1 MMNHCRKTI
10 AVLLSAALLGAALT
24 ACAPA
29 GTTGQTP
36 GTEEPG
42 TTPETPGTTPE
53 NPGTG
58 DVFDTGT
65 TPEGILGLSHES
77 GVYASDLL
85 LSVSAGEASH
95 TIYYTLDGS
104 LPTEDSLCYSAPI
117 VIRDE
122 GASRDYPLT
131 DAVAAWYDSLYAPRG
146 TYEYETGNACTVV
159 RLLEV
164 DAQGNEVARKTKTY
178 FIREKGAA
186 AFELPVIS
194 LSLPQENAVAF
205 YTDIEEEPKERAE
218 MEYFDFAS
226 GERFALNT
234 QIKVGGNWTKWFP
247 YHTMNVNFNKDENDK
262 KNEPVTV
269 KAFGDR
275 PARDGSELTDFK
287 RFRLHC
293 GGNSQNITWFG
304 DAFVQRVAAEI
315 APESGDM
322 VQTATTGYRPC
333 EVYINGEYWG
343 MYAIREHYADVY
355 FEQNYGVDKD
365 DVILIDRSHY
375 VVEGDSAYE
384 DDAVFN
390 TRYHFEVAEDD
401 EEERGMAYATELFDA
416 LYAAVGLAEAGDMDG
431 YARAIAD
438 LGDMIDVQSLTD
450 LILVQFYTGNW
461 DFMSNNIKMWRTANV
476 DPENP
481 YADGKWRF
489 CLHDLDFSFEFAWG
503 DNGLSGANGYLL
515 YDQSDYSYS
524 VDSFDP
530 AYMESAPYT
539 YRPGVNYLDFYLGN
553 AYLNYNGVGTLS
565 LENTCLFSAFVY
577 DEGFRETFAARAQEI
592 AEIYTSDAA
601 LEILDEM
608 EEEVDTPIQRHVLR
622 WNRTQWNDS
631 FDYSIWKDKLS
642 NTRAVLASRT
652 NCYGIYPNNDY
663 LDRQIEAAFWRYLND
678 ISYDA

>member
-77 GVYASDLL
+77 GVYTSDLL

-104 LPTEDSLCYSAPI
+104 MPTEDSLCYSAPI

-178 FIREKGAA
+178 FIREEGAA

-194 LSLPQENAVAF
+194 LSLPQENVVAF

-226 GERFALNT
+226 DERFALNT

-247 YHTMNVNFNKDENDK
+247 YHTMNVNFNKDENDE

-269 KAFGDR
+269 KVFGDR

-293 GGNSQNITWFG
+293 GGNSQNIT
-304 DAFVQRVAAEI
+304 
-315 APESGDM
+315 
-322 VQTATTGYRPC
+322 
-333 EVYINGEYWG
+333 
-343 MYAIREHYADVY
+343 
-355 FEQNYGVDKD
+355 
-365 DVILIDRSHY
+365 
-375 VVEGDSAYE
+375 
-384 DDAVFN
+384 
-390 TRYHFEVAEDD
+390 
-401 EEERGMAYATELFDA
+401 
-416 LYAAVGLAEAGDMDG
+416 
-431 YARAIAD
+431 
-438 LGDMIDVQSLTD
+438 
-450 LILVQFYTGNW
+450 
-461 DFMSNNIKMWRTANV
+461 
-476 DPENP
+476 
-481 YADGKWRF
+481 
-489 CLHDLDFSFEFAWG
+489 
-503 DNGLSGANGYLL
+503 
-515 YDQSDYSYS
+515 
-524 VDSFDP
+524 
-530 AYMESAPYT
+530 
-539 YRPGVNYLDFYLGN
+539 
-553 AYLNYNGVGTLS
+553 
-565 LENTCLFSAFVY
+565 
-577 DEGFRETFAARAQEI
+577 
-592 AEIYTSDAA
+592 
-601 LEILDEM
+601 
-608 EEEVDTPIQRHVLR
+608 
-622 WNRTQWNDS
+622 
-631 FDYSIWKDKLS
+631 
-642 NTRAVLASRT
+642 
-652 NCYGIYPNNDY
+652 
-663 LDRQIEAAFWRYLND
+663 
-678 ISYDA
+678 